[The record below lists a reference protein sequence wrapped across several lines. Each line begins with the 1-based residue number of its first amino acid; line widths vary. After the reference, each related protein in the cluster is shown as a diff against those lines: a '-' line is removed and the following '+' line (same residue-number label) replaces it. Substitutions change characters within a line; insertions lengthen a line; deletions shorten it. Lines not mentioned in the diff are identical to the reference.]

1 MLSEEIVVI
10 EDDPRIVRSLEM
22 MLPEYE
28 MVHFSNGKEALEY
41 LVKPNLINLVLLDV
55 MLPGMNG
62 LSVLKQI
69 KEANK
74 DIAVIMMTAFGSMDV
89 AVQALRYHADDFIEK
104 PFDSKQLKE
113 KVQNILRNCSPA
125 KLNYKTPQGKIE
137 RIKKFVRRNYSQ
149 STLDHIAEEMSL
161 STKYIS
167 RLFNKQNETS
177 FRRYKLNVK
186 IDIAK
191 ALLKNSGLMVYEVSN
206 QLGYQN
212 PESFMRIFKRET
224 GLTPSSYREKFQSEA
239 VVS

>member
-28 MVHFSNGKEALEY
+28 MVHFSNGKDALEY

-89 AVQALRYHADDFIEK
+89 AIQALRYH
-104 PFDSKQLKE
+104 
-113 KVQNILRNCSPA
+113 
-125 KLNYKTPQGKIE
+125 
-137 RIKKFVRRNYSQ
+137 
-149 STLDHIAEEMSL
+149 
-161 STKYIS
+161 
-167 RLFNKQNETS
+167 
-177 FRRYKLNVK
+177 
-186 IDIAK
+186 
-191 ALLKNSGLMVYEVSN
+191 
-206 QLGYQN
+206 
-212 PESFMRIFKRET
+212 
-224 GLTPSSYREKFQSEA
+224 
-239 VVS
+239 